1 MSYNVSY
8 ITNAEE
14 QRHSDLEDTES
25 EIETKSESSMVDLND
40 VKLISENLGDI
51 PIKQLHDYIL
61 RKHEVMDEGFKAE
74 FKVGKIVFINFFI
87 NFIFYWLLSNA
98 FVKSPTLKTFVK
110 IFMLRAHTM
119 MFIFS
124 VVCIE
129 VHVTFHFP

>member
-74 FKVGKIVFINFFI
+74 FKVGKIVFINIFI

-98 FVKSPTLKTFVK
+98 FVKGQTLKTFVK
-110 IFMLRAHTM
+110 MLMLRAHTM

-124 VVCIE
+124 VVIE

>member
-61 RKHEVMDEGFKAE
+61 RKHEVMDEGFKTE
-74 FKVGKIVFINFFI
+74 FKVGKIVFINIFI

-98 FVKSPTLKTFVK
+98 FVKGQTLKTFVK
-110 IFMLRAHTM
+110 MFMLRAHTM

-124 VVCIE
+124 VVIE